1 MERGRGELTMSE
13 RTAGPG
19 KLQASSGLHTM
30 RRTRRG
36 RIAGAAYS
44 GRTVRL
50 DGVVWCGEGAARGC
64 ERRREE

>member
-1 MERGRGELTMSE
+1 MESGRGELTTSE
-13 RTAGPG
+13 RRVGLG

-30 RRTRRG
+30 RQTRRG

-44 GRTVRL
+44 GRTARL
-50 DGVVWCGEGAARGC
+50 DGVVWCGECAAHGC